1 MIQDKLNRRTFVKA
15 GLASIAIASMPKLV
29 MAIPE
34 DNVFHLTAKKTNH
47 SLVSGADNSEL
58 WTFNGIVSGP
68 EIRVVKDSEITVV
81 FKNELDEPTSIHWH
95 GIRIKNDM
103 DGVSGLTQDAVL
115 PGEEYT
121 YTFTVP
127 DAGSFWYHAHNKSW
141 SHVARGL
148 YGALIVDEQ
157 TPLFDKDHDITVM
170 IDDWRL
176 DSQGK
181 LDTKSLGNL
190 MEWAHAGRLG
200 NLITV
205 NGEFRPN
212 ISLKQNENYRIR
224 LINVANSRISAFD
237 INQMGAKIIA
247 YDGQTLASPRKINY
261 SPLIVGPAQ
270 RVDLLITPKESETL
284 KLIDLGSKEPYE
296 IAKFKV
302 AANLVTPISAPKLTP
317 NTLLEPDIGNALKQS
332 IKIQGGAMS
341 GMSAPIYQGK
351 QMSMM
356 DSMKNKQ
363 VWALNG
369 VANIGENPM
378 FEAKRDQ
385 TIIID
390 FLNDTSFMHAMHI
403 HGHHFKILSR
413 NGTVDQEQ
421 AWRDT
426 FMIGPESTTTIAFV
440 ADNPGKWLLHCHM
453 LEHASGG
460 MNTWFKVL

>member
-1 MIQDKLNRRTFVKA
+1 MIQDKLNRRAFVKA

-29 MAIPE
+29 MAMPE
-34 DNVFHLTAKKTNH
+34 NNVFHLTAIKTSH
-47 SLVSGADNSEL
+47 SLVSGAANSEL

-68 EIRVVKDSEITVV
+68 EIRVVKDSEITII

-95 GIRIKNDM
+95 GIRINNKM

-115 PGEEYT
+115 PGEEFT

-157 TPLFDKDHDITVM
+157 IPLFDEDHDITVM
-170 IDDWRL
+170 IDDWKL

-181 LDTKSLGNL
+181 LDTKSLGSL

-237 INQMGAKIIA
+237 ISRMGAKIIA

-261 SPLIVGPAQ
+261 SPLIIGPAQ
-270 RVDLLITPKESETL
+270 RVDLLITPKEIETL

-296 IAKFKV
+296 IAKLKV
-302 AANLVTPISAPKLTP
+302 AANLVTPISAPKLIP
-317 NTLLEPDIGNALKQS
+317 NILLEPDIGNALKQN

-369 VANIGENPM
+369 IANIGENPM

>member
-1 MIQDKLNRRTFVKA
+1 MIQNILNRRTFVKA
-15 GLASIAIASMPKLV
+15 GLASVAIASMPKLV
-29 MAIPE
+29 MAMSE
-34 DNVFHLTAKKTNH
+34 NNVFHLTAKKTNYA
-47 SLVSGADNSEL
+47 LVSGAANSEL
-58 WTFNGIVSGP
+58 WTFNDIVSGP
-68 EIRVVKDSEITVV
+68 EIRVVKGREITVI

-95 GIRIKNDM
+95 GIRIDNKM

-115 PGEEYT
+115 PGEEYI

-127 DAGSFWYHAHNKSW
+127 DAGSFWYHAHNMSW

-148 YGALIVDEQ
+148 YGALIVDEI
-157 TPLFDKDHDITVM
+157 TPLFDKDHDITLM
-170 IDDWRL
+170 LDDWKL

-181 LDTKSLGNL
+181 LDIKSLGSL

-205 NGEFRPN
+205 NGKFRPE
-212 ISLKQNENYRIR
+212 IKLKQNENYRIR
-224 LINVANSRISAFD
+224 IINVANSRVSAFD
-237 INQMGAKIIA
+237 INQLDAKIIA
-247 YDGQTLASPRKINY
+247 YDGQTLVSPRKINY
-261 SPLIVGPAQ
+261 SPLIIGPAQ
-270 RVDLLITPKESETL
+270 RVDLLITPKKNEPF
-284 KLIDLGSKEPYE
+284 KLIDLGSNEPYE
-296 IAKFKV
+296 IAEFIIEP
-302 AANLVTPISAPKLTP
+302 NLIAPPPVPKLVP
-317 NTLLEPDIGNALKQS
+317 NKLLEPDIGNAIKQK
-332 IKIQGGAMS
+332 IEIQGGAMS
-341 GMSAPIYQGK
+341 GMRAPIYRGE

-356 DSMKNKQ
+356 DSMRNKQ

-369 VANIGENPM
+369 IANLGENPM
-378 FEAKRDQ
+378 FEVKRDQ

-413 NGTVDQEQ
+413 NGTTDNEQ

-440 ADNPGKWLLHCHM
+440 ANNPGKWLLHCHM

-460 MNTWFKVL
+460 MNTWFKVS